1 MKGYERQ
8 KNLEPPYSLHPPPP
22 SSPQTL
28 NKNLQF
34 HEDKAIAYHTN
45 INSLHKIAAK
55 VGSIACA
62 IKTIKF
68 EHFSLYKGENKWT
81 L

>member
-8 KNLEPPYSLHPPPP
+8 KNLEPPYSLHPPP

-34 HEDKAIAYHTN
+34 HEDKAIAYHTY

-62 IKTIKF
+62 MKTIKF
-68 EHFSLYKGENKWT
+68 EHFFLYKGENKGT